1 MPPRATPAL
10 LAVAACAA
18 ATTPLSRGLDALPR
32 PHHPTASPTPPATW
46 RQRELDDV
54 FAAIVE
60 HEAAKYNASF
70 SLAFQMGDQVSA
82 AAAGVVD
89 PAGTRAAV
97 DDKYAWGSITKMAT
111 GASILKLVADGAL
124 ALDDRMAPRVDSF
137 LAKLSAR
144 PDWNETWST
153 VGELW
158 GVANVSKTT
167 IRDLLGMESSVPDF
181 DTANNCHPSPCENT
195 DPLRATLY
203 VRRADYLSDESR
215 RRRGRDADSPQRR
228 GRGDAAAPSRIV
240 RGGRTREGESVTGTH
255 DPSTPPRPRR
265 GQSAET
271 RSRRRRRS
279 EPDRPRSDARGRSV
293 TGTQGPSTP
302 PRPRRPWRPA
312 RRYETGV
319 AYTPTELMAVP
330 WVAGSWRGPCTPY
343 HEGTAPFCYSS
354 TGFMLLGMILA
365 DALNASSPE
374 ALDQNAFLPK
384 DVATRISWAND
395 GRPPSAYADVH
406 GHDRTSYNQRAGR
419 AGDHD
424 DYDVPGVFA
433 GWTASDIVADAS
445 AVADLAWNIY
455 GTKTVTPN
463 SDLMI
468 PSNGGLG
475 KDYEIYGLAT
485 FNLAGDTG
493 QTGKW
498 GDAYGHL
505 GATYGYQSVVSY
517 FPHLNASMAIAT
529 SLETDTQQH
538 PSDALCLAYNKA
550 VDVLYGVSH
559 ACNFTAGSYYS
570 GDCDCDPIVV

>member
-203 VRRADYLSDESR
+203 
-215 RRRGRDADSPQRR
+215 
-228 GRGDAAAPSRIV
+228 
-240 RGGRTREGESVTGTH
+240 
-255 DPSTPPRPRR
+255 
-265 GQSAET
+265 
-271 RSRRRRRS
+271 
-279 EPDRPRSDARGRSV
+279 
-293 TGTQGPSTP
+293 
-302 PRPRRPWRPA
+302 
-312 RRYETGV
+312 ETGV

-505 GATYGYQSVVSY
+505 GATYGYQSVVAY

-570 GDCDCDPIVV
+570 GDCDCEPIVV